1 MIKGLIKQY
10 AVLLGSVLAL
20 ALLAGACYLTYVVT
34 DNHWSAKYS
43 GLEQK
48 YSDASA
54 KATQEARVKEW
65 EYQNNVDA
73 IAQQGAKDLAQA
85 RSDADSANASIG
97 RLQQRINRLLA
108 DTSSEDSGTTQRGKT
123 AREALD
129 LLANLLEKHSAELVE
144 IGEFADLAHAAGTT
158 CERAYDTLAREFNNL
173 QNTTTEP
180 PQ

>member
-1 MIKGLIKQY
+1 MIKDLIKQY

-43 GLEQK
+43 GLKQE

-54 KATQEARVKEW
+54 KATEEARVKEW

-129 LLANLLEKHSAELVE
+129 LLANVLEKSLERNRQLAEYADKASSAGL
-144 IGEFADLAHAAGTT
+144 T
-158 CERAYDTLAREFNNL
+158 CEKAYDSI
-173 QNTTTEP
+173 QSGK
-180 PQ
+180 

>member
-1 MIKGLIKQY
+1 MIKDLIKQY

-20 ALLAGACYLTYVVT
+20 ALLAGACYLTYVIT

-129 LLANLLEKHSAELVE
+129 LLANVLEKSLERNRQLAEYADQASSA
-144 IGEFADLAHAAGTT
+144 GFT
-158 CERAYDTLAREFNNL
+158 CEKAYDAI
-173 QNTTTEP
+173 QSGK
-180 PQ
+180 

>member
-1 MIKGLIKQY
+1 MIKDLIKQY

-43 GLEQK
+43 GLKQE

-108 DTSSEDSGTTQRGKT
+108 NTSSEDSGTTQRGKT

-129 LLANLLEKHSAELVE
+129 LLANVLEKSLERNRQLADYADKASSAGL
-144 IGEFADLAHAAGTT
+144 T
-158 CERAYDTLAREFNNL
+158 CEKAYDAV
-173 QNTTTEP
+173 QSGK
-180 PQ
+180 

>member
-1 MIKGLIKQY
+1 MIKDLIKQY

-43 GLEQK
+43 GLKQE

-85 RSDADSANASIG
+85 RSDADIANASIG

-129 LLANLLEKHSAELVE
+129 LLANVLEKSLERNRQLAEYADQASSA
-144 IGEFADLAHAAGTT
+144 GFT
-158 CERAYDTLAREFNNL
+158 CEKAYDAI
-173 QNTTTEP
+173 QSGK
-180 PQ
+180 

>member
-1 MIKGLIKQY
+1 MIKDLIKQY

-43 GLEQK
+43 GLKQE

-54 KATQEARVKEW
+54 KATEEARVKEW

-85 RSDADSANASIG
+85 RSDADGANASIG

-129 LLANLLEKHSAELVE
+129 LLANVLEKSLERNRQLAEYADQASSA
-144 IGEFADLAHAAGTT
+144 GFT
-158 CERAYDTLAREFNNL
+158 CEKAYDAI
-173 QNTTTEP
+173 QSSK
-180 PQ
+180 

>member
-1 MIKGLIKQY
+1 MIKDLIKQY

-54 KATQEARVKEW
+54 KAIQEARVKEW

-129 LLANLLEKHSAELVE
+129 LLANVLEKSLERNRQLAEYADQASSA
-144 IGEFADLAHAAGTT
+144 GFT
-158 CERAYDTLAREFNNL
+158 CEKAYDAI
-173 QNTTTEP
+173 QSGK
-180 PQ
+180 

>member
-1 MIKGLIKQY
+1 MIKDLIKQY

-85 RSDADSANASIG
+85 RADADSANASIS

-129 LLANLLEKHSAELVE
+129 LLANVLEKSLERNRQLADYADKASSAGL
-144 IGEFADLAHAAGTT
+144 T
-158 CERAYDTLAREFNNL
+158 CEKAYDAI
-173 QNTTTEP
+173 QSGK
-180 PQ
+180 

>member
-1 MIKGLIKQY
+1 MIKDLIKQY

-43 GLEQK
+43 GLKQE

-85 RSDADSANASIG
+85 RSDADSAHASIG

-129 LLANLLEKHSAELVE
+129 LLANVLEKSLERNRQLADYADQASSA
-144 IGEFADLAHAAGTT
+144 GFT
-158 CERAYDTLAREFNNL
+158 CEKAYDTI
-173 QNTTTEP
+173 QSGK
-180 PQ
+180 

>member
-1 MIKGLIKQY
+1 MIKDLIKQY

-54 KATQEARVKEW
+54 KAAQEARVKEW

-108 DTSSEDSGTTQRGKT
+108 DTSSEDSGTAQRGKT

-129 LLANLLEKHSAELVE
+129 LLANVLEKSLERNRQLADYADKASSA
-144 IGEFADLAHAAGTT
+144 GFT
-158 CERAYDTLAREFNNL
+158 CEKAYDAI
-173 QNTTTEP
+173 QSGK
-180 PQ
+180 

>member
-1 MIKGLIKQY
+1 MIKDLIKQY

-85 RSDADSANASIG
+85 RSDADSAYASIS

-129 LLANLLEKHSAELVE
+129 LLANVLEKSLERNRQLADYADKASSAGL
-144 IGEFADLAHAAGTT
+144 T
-158 CERAYDTLAREFNNL
+158 CEKAYDAI
-173 QNTTTEP
+173 QSGK
-180 PQ
+180 

>member
-1 MIKGLIKQY
+1 MIKDLIKQY

-85 RSDADSANASIG
+85 RFDADSANASIG

-129 LLANLLEKHSAELVE
+129 LLANVLEKSLERNRQLADYADKASSAGL
-144 IGEFADLAHAAGTT
+144 T
-158 CERAYDTLAREFNNL
+158 CEKAYDAI
-173 QNTTTEP
+173 QSGK
-180 PQ
+180 

>member
-1 MIKGLIKQY
+1 MIKDLIKQY

-43 GLEQK
+43 GLKQE

-54 KATQEARVKEW
+54 KATQEARIKEW

-129 LLANLLEKHSAELVE
+129 LLANVLEKSLERNRQLAEYADKASSAGL
-144 IGEFADLAHAAGTT
+144 T
-158 CERAYDTLAREFNNL
+158 CEKAYDTI
-173 QNTTTEP
+173 QSGK
-180 PQ
+180 

>member
-1 MIKGLIKQY
+1 MIKDLIKQY

-129 LLANLLEKHSAELVE
+129 LLANVLEKSLERNRQLAEYADQASSAGL
-144 IGEFADLAHAAGTT
+144 T
-158 CERAYDTLAREFNNL
+158 CEKAYDAI
-173 QNTTTEP
+173 QSGK
-180 PQ
+180 

>member
-1 MIKGLIKQY
+1 MIKDLIKQY

-34 DNHWSAKYS
+34 DNHWHAKYS

-129 LLANLLEKHSAELVE
+129 LLANVLEKSLERNRQLAEY
-144 IGEFADLAHAAGTT
+144 ADKASGAGLT
-158 CERAYDTLAREFNNL
+158 CEKAYDAI
-173 QNTTTEP
+173 QSGK
-180 PQ
+180 

>member
-1 MIKGLIKQY
+1 MIKDLIKQY

-54 KATQEARVKEW
+54 KATEEARVKEW

-108 DTSSEDSGTTQRGKT
+108 DASSEDSGITQRGKT

-129 LLANLLEKHSAELVE
+129 LLANVLEKSLERNRQLAEYADQASSA
-144 IGEFADLAHAAGTT
+144 GFT
-158 CERAYDTLAREFNNL
+158 CEKAYDSI
-173 QNTTTEP
+173 QSGK
-180 PQ
+180 

>member
-1 MIKGLIKQY
+1 MIKDLIKQY

-20 ALLAGACYLTYVVT
+20 ALLAGACYLTFVVT

-43 GLEQK
+43 GLKQE

-73 IAQQGAKDLAQA
+73 IAQQGAKDLTQA
-85 RSDADSANASIG
+85 RSDADIANASIG

-129 LLANLLEKHSAELVE
+129 LLANVLEKSLERNRQLAEYADQASSA
-144 IGEFADLAHAAGTT
+144 GFT
-158 CERAYDTLAREFNNL
+158 CEKAYDAI
-173 QNTTTEP
+173 QSGK
-180 PQ
+180 

>member
-1 MIKGLIKQY
+1 MIKNLIKQY

-34 DNHWSAKYS
+34 YNHWSAKYS
-43 GLEQK
+43 GLKQE

-54 KATQEARVKEW
+54 KATEEARIKEW

-129 LLANLLEKHSAELVE
+129 LLANVLEKSLERNRQLAEYADQASSAGL
-144 IGEFADLAHAAGTT
+144 T
-158 CERAYDTLAREFNNL
+158 CEKAYDAI
-173 QNTTTEP
+173 QSGK
-180 PQ
+180 

>member
-1 MIKGLIKQY
+1 MIKDLIKQY

-43 GLEQK
+43 GLKQE

-129 LLANLLEKHSAELVE
+129 LLANVLEKSLERNRQLAEYADQASSA
-144 IGEFADLAHAAGTT
+144 GFT
-158 CERAYDTLAREFNNL
+158 CEKAYDAI
-173 QNTTTEP
+173 QSGK
-180 PQ
+180 

>member
-1 MIKGLIKQY
+1 MIKGLIKQS

-129 LLANLLEKHSAELVE
+129 LLANVLEKSLERNRQWAEYADQASSA
-144 IGEFADLAHAAGTT
+144 GFT
-158 CERAYDTLAREFNNL
+158 CEKAYDSI
-173 QNTTTEP
+173 QSGK
-180 PQ
+180 

>member
-1 MIKGLIKQY
+1 MIKDLIKQY

-43 GLEQK
+43 GLKQE

-129 LLANLLEKHSAELVE
+129 LLANVLEKSLERNRQLADYADQASSA
-144 IGEFADLAHAAGTT
+144 GFT
-158 CERAYDTLAREFNNL
+158 CEKAYDAI
-173 QNTTTEP
+173 QSGK
-180 PQ
+180 

>member
-1 MIKGLIKQY
+1 MIKDLIKQY

-34 DNHWSAKYS
+34 ANHWSAKYS
-43 GLEQK
+43 GLKQE

-129 LLANLLEKHSAELVE
+129 LLANVLEKSLERNRQLADYADKASSAGL
-144 IGEFADLAHAAGTT
+144 T
-158 CERAYDTLAREFNNL
+158 CEKAYDAI
-173 QNTTTEP
+173 QSGK
-180 PQ
+180 

>member
-1 MIKGLIKQY
+1 MIKDLIKQY

-43 GLEQK
+43 SLKQE

-108 DTSSEDSGTTQRGKT
+108 DTNSEDSGTTQRGKT

-129 LLANLLEKHSAELVE
+129 LLANVLEKSLERNRQLAEYADQASSA
-144 IGEFADLAHAAGTT
+144 GFT
-158 CERAYDTLAREFNNL
+158 CEKAYDAI
-173 QNTTTEP
+173 QSGK
-180 PQ
+180 

>member
-1 MIKGLIKQY
+1 MIKDLIKQY

-43 GLEQK
+43 GLKQE

-108 DTSSEDSGTTQRGKT
+108 DTSSEDSGTAQRGKT

-129 LLANLLEKHSAELVE
+129 LLANVLEKSLERNRQLADYADKASSAGL
-144 IGEFADLAHAAGTT
+144 T
-158 CERAYDTLAREFNNL
+158 CEKAYDAI
-173 QNTTTEP
+173 QSGK
-180 PQ
+180 

>member
-1 MIKGLIKQY
+1 MIKDLIKQY

-54 KATQEARVKEW
+54 KATEEARVKEW

-85 RSDADSANASIG
+85 RSDADSATASIS
-97 RLQQRINRLLA
+97 RLQQRINGLLT
-108 DTSSEDSGTTQRGKT
+108 DTSSEDSGTSKRGKT

-129 LLANLLEKHSAELVE
+129 LLANVLEKSLERNRQLAEYADKASSA
-144 IGEFADLAHAAGTT
+144 GFT
-158 CERAYDTLAREFNNL
+158 CEKAYDSI
-173 QNTTTEP
+173 QSS
-180 PQ
+180 Q

>member
-1 MIKGLIKQY
+1 MIKDLIKQY

-129 LLANLLEKHSAELVE
+129 LLANVLEKSLERNRQLAKYADQASSA
-144 IGEFADLAHAAGTT
+144 GFT
-158 CERAYDTLAREFNNL
+158 CEKAYDAI
-173 QNTTTEP
+173 QSGK
-180 PQ
+180 

>member
-1 MIKGLIKQY
+1 MIKDLIKQY

-123 AREALD
+123 AREAID
-129 LLANLLEKHSAELVE
+129 LLANVLEKSLERNRQLAEYADQASSA
-144 IGEFADLAHAAGTT
+144 GFT
-158 CERAYDTLAREFNNL
+158 CEKAYDSI
-173 QNTTTEP
+173 QSGK
-180 PQ
+180 

>member
-1 MIKGLIKQY
+1 MIKDLIKQY

-73 IAQQGAKDLAQA
+73 LAQQGAKDLAQA

-129 LLANLLEKHSAELVE
+129 LLANVLEKSLERNRQLADYADQASSA
-144 IGEFADLAHAAGTT
+144 GFT
-158 CERAYDTLAREFNNL
+158 CEKAYDAI
-173 QNTTTEP
+173 QSGK
-180 PQ
+180 

>member
-1 MIKGLIKQY
+1 MIKNLIKQY

-129 LLANLLEKHSAELVE
+129 LLANVLEKSLERNRQLAEYADQASSA
-144 IGEFADLAHAAGTT
+144 GFT
-158 CERAYDTLAREFNNL
+158 CEKAYDAI
-173 QNTTTEP
+173 QSGK
-180 PQ
+180 

>member
-1 MIKGLIKQY
+1 MIKDLIKQY

-129 LLANLLEKHSAELVE
+129 LLANVLEKSLERNRQLADYADKASSA
-144 IGEFADLAHAAGTT
+144 GFT
-158 CERAYDTLAREFNNL
+158 CEKAYDYI
-173 QNTTTEP
+173 QSGK
-180 PQ
+180 

>member
-1 MIKGLIKQY
+1 MIKDLIKQY
-10 AVLLGSVLAL
+10 AVLLGSVLAP

-54 KATQEARVKEW
+54 KATQKARIKEW

-129 LLANLLEKHSAELVE
+129 LLANVLEKSLERNRQLAEYADQASSA
-144 IGEFADLAHAAGTT
+144 GFT
-158 CERAYDTLAREFNNL
+158 CEKAYDSI
-173 QNTTTEP
+173 QSGK
-180 PQ
+180 

>member
-1 MIKGLIKQY
+1 MIKDLIKQY

-34 DNHWSAKYS
+34 DNYWSAKYS

-108 DTSSEDSGTTQRGKT
+108 VTSSEDSGTTQRGKT

-129 LLANLLEKHSAELVE
+129 LLANVLEKSLERNRQLAEYADKTSSA
-144 IGEFADLAHAAGTT
+144 GFT
-158 CERAYDTLAREFNNL
+158 CEKAYDAI
-173 QNTTTEP
+173 QSGK
-180 PQ
+180 

>member
-1 MIKGLIKQY
+1 MIKDLIKQY

-129 LLANLLEKHSAELVE
+129 LLANVLEKSLERNRQLADYADKASSAGL
-144 IGEFADLAHAAGTT
+144 T
-158 CERAYDTLAREFNNL
+158 CAKAYDAI
-173 QNTTTEP
+173 QSGK
-180 PQ
+180 

>member
-1 MIKGLIKQY
+1 MIKDLIKQY

-43 GLEQK
+43 GLKQE

-129 LLANLLEKHSAELVE
+129 LLANVLEKSLERNRQLADYADQASSAGL
-144 IGEFADLAHAAGTT
+144 T
-158 CERAYDTLAREFNNL
+158 CEKAYDAI
-173 QNTTTEP
+173 QSGK
-180 PQ
+180 

>member
-1 MIKGLIKQY
+1 MIKDLIKQY

-129 LLANLLEKHSAELVE
+129 LLANVLEKSLERNRQLAEYADQASSA
-144 IGEFADLAHAAGTT
+144 GFT
-158 CERAYDTLAREFNNL
+158 CEKAYDAI
-173 QNTTTEP
+173 QSGK
-180 PQ
+180 Q

>member
-1 MIKGLIKQY
+1 MIKDLIKQY

-43 GLEQK
+43 GLKQE

-129 LLANLLEKHSAELVE
+129 LLANVLEKSLERNRQLAEYADQASSAGL
-144 IGEFADLAHAAGTT
+144 T
-158 CERAYDTLAREFNNL
+158 CEKAYDAI
-173 QNTTTEP
+173 QSGK
-180 PQ
+180 

>member
-1 MIKGLIKQY
+1 MIKDLIKQY

-43 GLEQK
+43 GLKQE
-48 YSDASA
+48 YSNASA

-129 LLANLLEKHSAELVE
+129 LLANVLEKSLERNRQLADYADKASSAGL
-144 IGEFADLAHAAGTT
+144 T
-158 CERAYDTLAREFNNL
+158 CEKAYDAI
-173 QNTTTEP
+173 QSGK
-180 PQ
+180 

>member
-1 MIKGLIKQY
+1 MIKDLIKQY

-43 GLEQK
+43 GLKQE

-54 KATQEARVKEW
+54 KATQEARIKEW

-129 LLANLLEKHSAELVE
+129 LLANVLEKSLERNRQLAEYADKASSAGL
-144 IGEFADLAHAAGTT
+144 T
-158 CERAYDTLAREFNNL
+158 CEKAYDAI
-173 QNTTTEP
+173 QSGK
-180 PQ
+180 

>member
-1 MIKGLIKQY
+1 MIKDLIKQY

-48 YSDASA
+48 YSNASA

-85 RSDADSANASIG
+85 RYDADSANAAIG

-129 LLANLLEKHSAELVE
+129 LLANVLEKSLERNRQLADYADKASSAGL
-144 IGEFADLAHAAGTT
+144 T
-158 CERAYDTLAREFNNL
+158 CEKAYDAI
-173 QNTTTEP
+173 QSGK
-180 PQ
+180 

>member
-1 MIKGLIKQY
+1 MIKDLIKQY

-85 RSDADSANASIG
+85 RSDADSAHASIG
-97 RLQQRINRLLA
+97 WLQHRINRFLA

-129 LLANLLEKHSAELVE
+129 LLANVLEKSLERNRQLANYADKASSA
-144 IGEFADLAHAAGTT
+144 GFT
-158 CERAYDTLAREFNNL
+158 CEKAYDSI
-173 QNTTTEP
+173 QSGK
-180 PQ
+180 

>member
-1 MIKGLIKQY
+1 MIKDLIKQY

-34 DNHWSAKYS
+34 DSHWSTKYS
-43 GLEQK
+43 GLEKQ
-48 YSDASA
+48 YSDASS

-129 LLANLLEKHSAELVE
+129 LLANVLEKSLERNRQLADYADKASSA
-144 IGEFADLAHAAGTT
+144 GST
-158 CERAYDTLAREFNNL
+158 CEKAYDAI
-173 QNTTTEP
+173 QSGK
-180 PQ
+180 